1 MKKITKKLF
10 ILGIMLTAF
19 VPNIQANTVENTS
32 SNQSNEMI
40 AAVNEEAMTDS
51 AKIMN
56 FLLDDRLATL
66 TVKKVVLTGENGDT
80 LRYDDGSV
88 KYYYF
93 FVDKDGNFYNISII
107 DNMLKVRGN
116 ATKAILATVGGGALT
131 GALSG
136 LASGGLK
143 GALKGGAVGLGV
155 GAVAS
160 IQHIKTIKKI
170 NKNLKSLRKI
180 LEPYRETFTEEGL
193 PKDPKADLSK
203 VKGLGDLDNAEA
215 LSGDAAK
222 VKEEFDTKN
231 ANVTELANID
241 LDAVFGNSK

>member
-10 ILGIMLTAF
+10 ILGIMLTAC
-19 VPNIQANTVENTS
+19 VINIQANTVESTS
-32 SNQSNEMI
+32 NNQSNEMI

-170 NKNLKSLRKI
+170 NKNMFIKLLG
-180 LEPYRETFTEEGL
+180 EYL
-193 PKDPKADLSK
+193 PD
-203 VKGLGDLDNAEA
+203 
-215 LSGDAAK
+215 
-222 VKEEFDTKN
+222 
-231 ANVTELANID
+231 
-241 LDAVFGNSK
+241 

>member
-10 ILGIMLTAF
+10 ILGIMLTAC
-19 VPNIQANTVENTS
+19 VTNIQANTVESTS
-32 SNQSNEMI
+32 NNQANGMI
-40 AAVNEEAMTDS
+40 AAVNEEVMTDS
-51 AKIMN
+51 AKVMN
-56 FLLDDRLATL
+56 FLLDDRLTTL

-88 KYYYF
+88 KYYYL
-93 FVDKDGNFYNISII
+93 FVDKDGKYYNISII
-107 DNMLKVRGN
+107 DNMLKVRGQ
-116 ATKAILATVGGGALT
+116 ATKAILTTIGASTLT

-136 LASGGLK
+136 GGSGLIK
-143 GALKGGAVGLGV
+143 GLGV
-155 GAVAS
+155 GVIAS
-160 IQHIKTIKKI
+160 LPHIKTIKKI

-203 VKGLGDLDNAEA
+203 VKGLEDLDKSEA

-222 VKEEFDTKN
+222 IKEELDTEN
-231 ANVTELANID
+231 ANLTELANMDFNAI
-241 LDAVFGNSK
+241 FGNSK